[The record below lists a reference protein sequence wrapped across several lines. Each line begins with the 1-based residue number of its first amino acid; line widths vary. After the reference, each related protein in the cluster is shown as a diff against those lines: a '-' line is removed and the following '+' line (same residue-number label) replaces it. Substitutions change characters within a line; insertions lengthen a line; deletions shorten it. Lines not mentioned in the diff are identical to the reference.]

1 MAPCAPL
8 VFPSTNMNH
17 VETALFS
24 TSLISPKV
32 QASLPQGYTLR
43 PLQVGDYER
52 GFLNVLKV
60 LTEVGD
66 HTKAQWL
73 ERFNYLKQHSYEY
86 FTIVIVDEAKNTVV
100 AAGSVIVERKF
111 VHLNGLVGHIEDIAV
126 DGNQQGKKFGI
137 KIIEAL
143 KYIGEHTGCYKV
155 ILDCSEK
162 NIPFYEK
169 CGFTH
174 KEYEMVWRPS
184 PSSKL

>member
-1 MAPCAPL
+1 
-8 VFPSTNMNH
+8 MNH

-24 TSLISPKV
+24 ASLISPKV
-32 QASLPQGYTLR
+32 QASLPKGYVLR
-43 PLQVGDYER
+43 PLQSGDYER
-52 GFLNVLKV
+52 GFLDVLKV

-73 ERFNYLKQHSYEY
+73 ERFNYLKQHSHEY
-86 FTIVIVDEAKNTVV
+86 FTIVIVEEAKNKVV
-100 AAGSVIVERKF
+100 AAGSILVERKF

-126 DGNQQGKKFGI
+126 DANQQGKKFGI

-143 KYIGEHTGCYKV
+143 KYIGENTGCYKV

-169 CGFTH
+169 CGFSH

-184 PSSKL
+184 PSAKL